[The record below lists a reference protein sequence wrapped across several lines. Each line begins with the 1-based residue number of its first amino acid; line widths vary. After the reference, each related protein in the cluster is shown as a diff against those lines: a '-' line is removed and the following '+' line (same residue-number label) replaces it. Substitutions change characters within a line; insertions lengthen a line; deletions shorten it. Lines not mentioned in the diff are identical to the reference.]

1 MTLLGNH
8 IIRLRNARGW
18 TRVDL
23 AAAAGVPHTTI
34 RNIEKGQ
41 RSKKPQ
47 EQTIRAIAAALG
59 NDADVMLVL
68 AGYGTIPSRTPDQV
82 MVELDA
88 LGEIAPR
95 WKDAIERV
103 KNEMSPADQELALD
117 VLLAQL
123 SAAQRRSG
131 GQ

>member
-1 MTLLGNH
+1 MTPLGNH
-8 IIRLRNARGW
+8 IIRRREARGW

-23 AAAAGVPHTTI
+23 ALAAGVPHTTI

-47 EQTIRAIAAALG
+47 EGTIRAIAAALG
-59 NDADVMLVL
+59 NDADVMLAL
-68 AGYGTIPSRTPDQV
+68 AGYGAIPPRTHDQV
-82 MVELDA
+82 IVELDA
-88 LGEIAPR
+88 LGEIAPK

-103 KNEMSPADQELALD
+103 KNEMSYEDQAKALD

-123 SAAQRRSG
+123 NAGQRLRGS
-131 GQ
+131 Q

>member
-1 MTLLGNH
+1 MTPLGNH
-8 IIRLRNARGW
+8 IIRRREARGW

-23 AAAAGVPHTTI
+23 ALAAGVPHTTI

-47 EQTIRAIAAALG
+47 EGTIRAIAAALG
-59 NDADVMLVL
+59 NDADVMLAL
-68 AGYGTIPSRTPDQV
+68 AGYGAIPPRTHDQV
-82 MVELDA
+82 IVELDT

-103 KNEMSPADQELALD
+103 KNEMSYDDQAKALD

-123 SAAQRRSG
+123 NAGQRLRGS
-131 GQ
+131 Q

>member
-1 MTLLGNH
+1 MTPLGNH
-8 IIRLRNARGW
+8 IIRRREARGW

-23 AAAAGVPHTTI
+23 ALAAGVPHTTI

-59 NDADVMLVL
+59 NDADVMLAL
-68 AGYGTIPSRTPDQV
+68 AGHGAIPPRTHDQV
-82 MVELDA
+82 IVELDA
-88 LGEIAPR
+88 LGEIAPK

-103 KNEMSPADQELALD
+103 KNEMSYDDQAKALD

-123 SAAQRRSG
+123 NAGQRLRGS
-131 GQ
+131 Q

>member
-1 MTLLGNH
+1 MTPLGNH
-8 IIRLRNARGW
+8 IIRRREARGW

-23 AAAAGVPHTTI
+23 ALAAGVPHITI

-47 EQTIRAIAAALG
+47 EGTIRAIAAALG
-59 NDADVMLVL
+59 NDADVMLAL
-68 AGYGTIPSRTPDQV
+68 AGYGAIPPRTHDQV
-82 MVELDA
+82 VVELDA
-88 LGEIAPR
+88 LGEIAPK

-103 KNEMSPADQELALD
+103 KNEMSYDDQAKALD

-123 SAAQRRSG
+123 NAGQRLRGS
-131 GQ
+131 Q

>member
-1 MTLLGNH
+1 MTPLGNH
-8 IIRLRNARGW
+8 IIRRREARGW

-23 AAAAGVPHTTI
+23 ALAAGVPHTTI

-47 EQTIRAIAAALG
+47 EGTIRALAAALG
-59 NDADVMLVL
+59 NDADVMLAL
-68 AGYGTIPSRTPDQV
+68 AGYGAIPPRTHDQV
-82 MVELDA
+82 IVELDT

-103 KNEMSPADQELALD
+103 KNEMSYDDQAKALD

-123 SAAQRRSG
+123 NAGQRLRGS
-131 GQ
+131 Q

>member
-1 MTLLGNH
+1 MTPLGNH
-8 IIRLRNARGW
+8 IIRRREARGW

-23 AAAAGVPHTTI
+23 ALAAGVPHTTI

-47 EQTIRAIAAALG
+47 EGTIRAIAAALG
-59 NDADVMLVL
+59 NDADVMLAL
-68 AGYGTIPSRTPDQV
+68 AGYGAIPPRTHDQV
-82 MVELDA
+82 VVELDA
-88 LGEIAPR
+88 LGEIAPK

-103 KNEMSPADQELALD
+103 KNEMSYDDQAKALD

-123 SAAQRRSG
+123 NAGQRLRVS
-131 GQ
+131 Q

>member
-1 MTLLGNH
+1 MTPLGNH
-8 IIRLRNARGW
+8 IIRRREARGW

-23 AAAAGVPHTTI
+23 ALAAGVPHTTI

-47 EQTIRAIAAALG
+47 EGTIRAIAAALG
-59 NDADVMLVL
+59 NDADVMLAL
-68 AGYGTIPSRTPDQV
+68 AGYGAIPPRTHDQV
-82 MVELDA
+82 VVELDA
-88 LGEIAPR
+88 LGEIAPK

-103 KNEMSPADQELALD
+103 KNEMSYDDQAKALD

-123 SAAQRRSG
+123 NAGQRHQG
-131 GQ
+131 GR

>member
-1 MTLLGNH
+1 MTPLGNH
-8 IIRLRNARGW
+8 IIRRREARGW

-23 AAAAGVPHTTI
+23 ALAAGVPHTTI

-59 NDADVMLVL
+59 NDADVMLAL
-68 AGYGTIPSRTPDQV
+68 AGYGAIPPRTHDQV
-82 MVELDA
+82 VVELDA
-88 LGEIAPR
+88 LGEIAPK

-103 KNEMSPADQELALD
+103 KNEMSYDDQAKALD

-123 SAAQRRSG
+123 NAGQRLRGS
-131 GQ
+131 Q

>member
-1 MTLLGNH
+1 MTPLGNH
-8 IIRLRNARGW
+8 IIRRREARGW

-23 AAAAGVPHTTI
+23 ALAAGVPHTTI

-47 EQTIRAIAAALG
+47 EGTIRAIAAALG
-59 NDADVMLVL
+59 NDADVMLAL
-68 AGYGTIPSRTPDQV
+68 AGYGAIPPRTHDQV
-82 MVELDA
+82 VVELDA
-88 LGEIAPR
+88 LGEIAPK

-103 KNEMSPADQELALD
+103 KNEMSYDDQAKALD

-123 SAAQRRSG
+123 NAGQRLRGS
-131 GQ
+131 Q

>member
-1 MTLLGNH
+1 MTPLGNH
-8 IIRLRNARGW
+8 IIRRREARGW

-23 AAAAGVPHTTI
+23 ALAAGVPHTTI

-59 NDADVMLVL
+59 NDADVMLAL
-68 AGYGTIPSRTPDQV
+68 AGYGAIPPRTHDQV
-82 MVELDA
+82 VVELDA
-88 LGEIAPR
+88 LGEIAPK

-103 KNEMSPADQELALD
+103 KNEMSYEDQAKALD

-123 SAAQRRSG
+123 NAGQRLRGS
-131 GQ
+131 Q

>member
-1 MTLLGNH
+1 MTPLGNH
-8 IIRLRNARGW
+8 IIRRREARGW

-23 AAAAGVPHTTI
+23 ALAAGVPHTTI

-47 EQTIRAIAAALG
+47 EGTIRAIAAALG
-59 NDADVMLVL
+59 NDADVMLAL
-68 AGYGTIPSRTPDQV
+68 AGYGAIPPRTHDQV
-82 MVELDA
+82 VVELDA
-88 LGEIAPR
+88 LGEIAPK

-103 KNEMSPADQELALD
+103 KNEMSYEDQAKALD

-123 SAAQRRSG
+123 NAGQRLRGS
-131 GQ
+131 Q

>member
-1 MTLLGNH
+1 MTPLGNH
-8 IIRLRNARGW
+8 IIRRREARGW

-23 AAAAGVPHTTI
+23 ALAAGVPHTTI

-59 NDADVMLVL
+59 NDADVMLAL
-68 AGYGTIPSRTPDQV
+68 AGYGAIPPRTHDQV
-82 MVELDA
+82 IVELDT

-103 KNEMSPADQELALD
+103 KNEMSYDDQAKALD

-123 SAAQRRSG
+123 NAGQRLRGS
-131 GQ
+131 Q

>member
-1 MTLLGNH
+1 MTPLGNH
-8 IIRLRNARGW
+8 IIRRREARGW

-23 AAAAGVPHTTI
+23 ATAAGVPHTTI

-59 NDADVMLVL
+59 NDADVMLAL
-68 AGYGTIPSRTPDQV
+68 AGYGAIPPRTHDQV
-82 MVELDA
+82 IVELDA
-88 LGEIAPR
+88 LGEIAPKWR
-95 WKDAIERV
+95 DAIERV
-103 KNEMSPADQELALD
+103 KNEMSYDDQEKALD

-123 SAAQRRSG
+123 NAGQRHRD

>member
-1 MTLLGNH
+1 M
-8 IIRLRNARGW
+8 
-18 TRVDL
+18 
-23 AAAAGVPHTTI
+23 AAGVPHTTI

-59 NDADVMLVL
+59 NDADVMLAL
-68 AGYGTIPSRTPDQV
+68 AGYGAIPPRTHDQV
-82 MVELDA
+82 IVELDA

-103 KNEMSPADQELALD
+103 KNEMSYDDQAKALD

-123 SAAQRRSG
+123 NAGQRLRGS
-131 GQ
+131 Q

>member
-1 MTLLGNH
+1 MTPLGNH
-8 IIRLRNARGW
+8 IIRRREARGW

-23 AAAAGVPHTTI
+23 ALAAGVPHTTI

-59 NDADVMLVL
+59 NDADVMLAL
-68 AGYGTIPSRTPDQV
+68 AGYGAIPPRTHDQV
-82 MVELDA
+82 VVELDA
-88 LGEIAPR
+88 LGEIAPK

-103 KNEMSPADQELALD
+103 KNEMSYEDQAKALD

-123 SAAQRRSG
+123 NAGQRLRVS
-131 GQ
+131 Q

>member
-1 MTLLGNH
+1 MTPLGNH
-8 IIRLRNARGW
+8 IIRRREARGW

-23 AAAAGVPHTTI
+23 ALAAGVPHTTI

-47 EQTIRAIAAALG
+47 EGTIRAIAAALG
-59 NDADVMLVL
+59 NDADVMLAL
-68 AGYGTIPSRTPDQV
+68 AGYGAIPPRTHDQV
-82 MVELDA
+82 VVELDA
-88 LGEIAPR
+88 LGEIAPK

-103 KNEMSPADQELALD
+103 KNEMSYEDQAKALD

-123 SAAQRRSG
+123 NAGQRLQGS
-131 GQ
+131 Q